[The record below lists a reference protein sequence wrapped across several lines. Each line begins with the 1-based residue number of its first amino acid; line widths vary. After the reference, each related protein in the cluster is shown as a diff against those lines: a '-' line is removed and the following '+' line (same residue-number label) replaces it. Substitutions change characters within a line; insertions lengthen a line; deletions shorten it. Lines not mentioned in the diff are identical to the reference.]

1 MAELTPKQDLFVREY
16 LVDLNATQAAI
27 RAGYSAQY
35 ADRIGSELLG
45 KTRVAEAIA
54 VKKAERS
61 AKVGLT
67 AERVLEEYARIAFS
81 DMGDFAA
88 WDSDGVTFMP
98 SSHVDTR
105 VVAEVKETPMKGG
118 GKALGIKLHDKV
130 GALNA
135 VAKHLGMLPDK
146 VDQSGS
152 VTVKVEYVNS
162 PEPDAS

>member
-1 MAELTPKQDLFVREY
+1 MSDLTPKQQAFVDQY

-27 RAGYSAQY
+27 RAGYSAQN
-35 ADRIGSELLG
+35 AAKIASELLD
-45 KTRVAEAIA
+45 KTRVAEAVA
-54 VKKAERS
+54 QAKAKRS

-88 WDSDGVTFMP
+88 WDADGVTFMP
-98 SSHVDTR
+98 SSSVDTR
-105 VVAEVKETPMKGG
+105 IISEVKETPMKGG

-130 GALNA
+130 AALNA

-146 VDQSGS
+146 VEQTGA
-152 VTVKVEYVNS
+152 VTIKVEYVNS